1 MILGVDHVGV
11 LTGRLE
17 KAGKDLEAVGF
28 SRVEQGVA
36 EEYGVACEF
45 FQLTDDPAAFAIE
58 LVAPLS
64 PEAVVNDKLK
74 KDGPGPYHVALEV
87 DDLEAEIERLQASG
101 FLAVDAKPCLGARP
115 GMRVAFMYLGRATG
129 LLIEL
134 VQYAEPRR
142 KPA

>member
-11 LTGRLE
+11 LTGQLE

-28 SRVEQGVA
+28 SRVEQGAA

-45 FQLTDDPAAFAIE
+45 FQLTGDPAAFAIE

-64 PEAVVNDKLK
+64 EEAVVSAKLK
-74 KDGPGPYHVALEV
+74 ADGPGPYHVALEV
-87 DDLEAEIERLQASG
+87 DDLEAEIERLRASG
-101 FLAVDAKPCLGARP
+101 FLAVDAKPCPGART

-142 KPA
+142 QPA